1 MSLSLFGCD
10 QHIAVVSVMS
20 FAGGATVP
28 AVAIKLVA
36 SLAGDNDDR
45 PVAVHRRRGGSL
57 ETDGRRVQR
66 HERVTHGGHDGQG
79 LRGSLRVGDGGG
91 GNRLYGRRRARC
103 PPVHCGGDRAGGEG
117 AGMPAPRLLGVRCL
131 K

>member
-20 FAGGATVP
+20 FSGGATVP

-79 LRGSLRVGDGGG
+79 LCGSLRVGDGGG
-91 GNRLYGRRRARC
+91 GQ
-103 PPVHCGGDRAGGEG
+103 
-117 AGMPAPRLLGVRCL
+117 PAVRPSSGSVSACAL
-131 K
+131 WR

>member
-1 MSLSLFGCD
+1 M
-10 QHIAVVSVMS
+10 
-20 FAGGATVP
+20 P

-79 LRGSLRVGDGGG
+79 LCGSLRVGDGGG
-91 GNRLYGRRRARC
+91 GQ
-103 PPVHCGGDRAGGEG
+103 
-117 AGMPAPRLLGVRCL
+117 PAVRPSSGSVSACAL
-131 K
+131 WR